1 MLAKEVLTIKEELK
15 HLKTDILRKPNSNP
29 TDVCLLYVRLNIQH
43 LASALDKLKLEEL
56 LHCPVINY
64 SLLRYTHATVLKV
77 KILKLHLHT
86 ALTAPDQSSVVVRI
100 WKTKTKGEDT
110 LHLAPSSISPPS
122 SPSSLDQPTSRLRVT
137 TWNCR
142 DLNTGEPYAHHLA
155 DTDSDIIVVTKHWLW
170 PFESHRLSQVHPSF
184 TAETVTDRRLDE
196 NSLLTRGCG
205 GVGLMWRKTLCACP
219 VTGITSDRICGLHV
233 KLSCPELAEL
243 TILCVYLP
251 CADSGLDVYCEHLVE
266 LERVISASQES
277 GPVLIVGDFNAH
289 LASLGGVRGHG
300 SPNQQGFLL
309 KQLLDHC
316 ELYVVSLSALSEGS
330 SFTFWNSDS
339 ETMVDYIIAS
349 YDASCYIMS
358 CLTHELSP
366 LNCSDHLHT
375 LCLIT
380 TLCLPTS
387 TSPSLGPSP
396 VTKINWD
403 KAKNTGCLATY
414 QEAV

>member
-1 MLAKEVLTIKEELK
+1 M
-15 HLKTDILRKPNSNP
+15 
-29 TDVCLLYVRLNIQH
+29 
-43 LASALDKLKLEEL
+43 
-56 LHCPVINY
+56 
-64 SLLRYTHATVLKV
+64 
-77 KILKLHLHT
+77 
-86 ALTAPDQSSVVVRI
+86 TAPDQSSVVVRI

-110 LHLAPSSISPPS
+110 CHVAPSSISPPS
-122 SPSSLDQPTSRLRVT
+122 SPSALDQPTSRLRVT

-142 DLNTGEPYAHHLA
+142 GLHTGELYAHHLA
-155 DTDSDIIVVTKHWLW
+155 DTDSDIIVATEHCLW

-184 TAETVTDRRLDE
+184 AAEMVTDRRLDE

-233 KLSCPELAEL
+233 KLSCPEFAEL
-243 TILCVYLP
+243 TILGVYLP
-251 CADSGLDVYCEHLVE
+251 CADSGLHVYCEHLVE

-316 ELYVVSLSALSEGS
+316 ELYVVSLSALSEGP

-339 ETMVDYIIAS
+339 ETTVDYIIAS
-349 YDASCYIMS
+349 YDASCYITS

-366 LNCSDHLHT
+366 LNCSDHLPLT
-375 LCLIT
+375 T

-387 TSPSLGPSP
+387 TSTSLGPSP
-396 VTKINWD
+396 VTKINGD

-414 QEAV
+414 QEAVSDAITPFIGTLYESPEQLNDEIHSVTHLL